1 MRGYFYSAGSV
12 DLDPPVLVYPWDESV
27 VTSAYEGSWVICK
40 SDSIQLDGT
49 EPIKIEKIELS
60 VEDAVEIFR
69 GWIQKLQ
76 MESLQKDN

>member
-12 DLDPPVLVYPWDESV
+12 NLEPAVLLYPWDESV

-40 SDSIQLDGT
+40 GDQIQLDDT

-69 GWIQKLQ
+69 GWIQKL
-76 MESLQKDN
+76 